1 MIDQFLKHNQYNIYS
16 KYDFIVTLSIILS
29 CLPSSIT
36 AQRKY
41 DITFASFGNQMYQGG
56 SKDQLTIKLEG
67 TDGRRTESYI
77 LPGTCLFDYKNA
89 PCSFQPELL
98 DVGEIRYLYMMT
110 TGTDD
115 FMLDKIIV
123 DGKTIDEEIEDFP
136 STLWKLFEYTQ
147 QQKYPQGCQIAV
159 IDILYQSISEAPQIP
174 LCTFFQ
180 TSTDNPTI
188 KPTINPTINPTNI
201 PTFTSTFNKT
211 NNLHTTVGWTDS
223 TTNLS
228 HKMGTDTLNAPIE
241 IAWFIVVII
250 MFIIV
255 IIYIIWKKNAKR
267 YTDSQFGKHK
277 SYQNVDPHTDIDTD
291 SGDDGQNTFSAEEN
305 NNVLVPFNMEQISE
319 IVERYPNIIETVLN
333 KQRSDEGT
341 STTTTEDTSLVNTET
356 ELHSHLGSASHAKHF
371 IEIN

>member
-188 KPTINPTINPTNI
+188 KPTIKPTNMATNI
-201 PTFTSTFNKT
+201 PTFTSTSSKT
-211 NNLHTTVGWTDS
+211 NNTYTTVNITNNQSNVRWADS

-228 HKMGTDTLNAPIE
+228 ETIATDALNEPIE
-241 IAWFIVVII
+241 ITWFIAGII

-255 IIYIIWKKNAKR
+255 IIYIIWKKNTKR
-267 YTDSQFGKHK
+267 YTDCQFGKHK
-277 SYQNVDPHTDIDTD
+277 SYQKV
-291 SGDDGQNTFSAEEN
+291 EN
-305 NNVLVPFNMEQISE
+305 NNVPLNMEQISE
-319 IVERYPNIIETVLN
+319 IVQRYPNIIEAALN
-333 KQRSDEGT
+333 GQRSDEGT
-341 STTTTEDTSLVNTET
+341 STITQTEETTTDGTKSLVNTET
-356 ELHSHLGSASHAKHF
+356 ELHSHLGSESHAEHL